1 MDELCEA
8 SFRAPAARWFLVL
21 IDRTE
26 TDKGDKSGL
35 LVKKLAVRWSGGLTR
50 RRIDTNLFFEPFV
63 ETILFDF

>member
-1 MDELCEA
+1 MDELTCCQVV
-8 SFRAPAARWFLVL
+8 SG
-21 IDRTE
+21 IDYRTE

-50 RRIDTNLFFEPFV
+50 RRIDTNLFFESFV